1 MRQLQNQ
8 ASTKLDMLALKRNT
22 TIWNT
27 ALFCAVF
34 LVITD
39 RFLKS
44 LAQIYWQENP
54 QEIFNFLHLGFF
66 KNQFIAFSLD
76 TIINPLYIILPILIV
91 LLIYFFYTLKNQRLY
106 EATGLIF
113 IIAGAMSNL
122 YDRLL
127 YGYVI
132 DYIDLRYLTVF
143 NIADMMI
150 CGGMIYLI
158 LHSSLTKDQQIS

>member
-1 MRQLQNQ
+1 MI
-8 ASTKLDMLALKRNT
+8 ALLRNK
-22 TIWNT
+22 IRNT
-27 ALFCAVF
+27 ALISAVF
-34 LVITD
+34 LIIID

-54 QEIFNFLHLGFF
+54 QEISSFLHLGFF

-76 TIINPLYIILPILIV
+76 TIINPLFIIFPILIF
-91 LLIYFFYTLKNQRLY
+91 LLTYFFYTLKKQRLY
-106 EATGLIF
+106 EATGLIL

-132 DYIDLRYLTVF
+132 DYIDLRYFTVF
-143 NIADMMI
+143 NVADMMI
-150 CGGMIYLI
+150 CGGVIFI
-158 LHSSLTKDQQIS
+158 LYTILRKNQV

>member
-1 MRQLQNQ
+1 
-8 ASTKLDMLALKRNT
+8 MLALKRN

-34 LVITD
+34 LVIAD

-54 QEIFNFLHLGFF
+54 QEVFSWLYIGFY
-66 KNQFIAFSLD
+66 KNKFIAFSLD
-76 TIINPLYIILPILIV
+76 TIINPLFFIVPILI
-91 LLIYFFYTLKNQRLY
+91 LLLVYFFYTLKNQHLH
-106 EATGLIF
+106 EVAGLIF
-113 IIAGAMSNL
+113 IIAGAVSNL

-132 DYIDLRYLTVF
+132 DYVDLNYFTVF
-143 NIADMMI
+143 NLADMMI
-150 CGGMIYLI
+150 SGGVMYLLYQNI
-158 LHSSLTKDQQIS
+158 KK

>member
-1 MRQLQNQ
+1 MI
-8 ASTKLDMLALKRNT
+8 ALLRNR
-22 TIWNT
+22 IRNT
-27 ALFCAVF
+27 ALISAVF

-54 QEIFNFLHLGFF
+54 QEISSFLHLGFF

-76 TIINPLYIILPILIV
+76 TIINPLFIILPILIA
-91 LLIYFFYTLKNQRLY
+91 LLTYFFYTLKNQHLY
-106 EATGLIF
+106 KATGLMF
-113 IIAGAMSNL
+113 ILAGAMSNL

-132 DYIDLRYLTVF
+132 DYIDLRYFTVF
-143 NIADMMI
+143 NLADMMI
-150 CGGMIYLI
+150 CGGVMYL
-158 LHSSLTKDQQIS
+158 LHQNVKNNYF

>member
-1 MRQLQNQ
+1 
-8 ASTKLDMLALKRNT
+8 MLALKRNT
-22 TIWNT
+22 RIWNT
-27 ALFCAVF
+27 AFFCAVF
-34 LVITD
+34 LVIVD

-44 LAQIYWQENP
+44 LSQLYWQEHP
-54 QEIFNFLHLGFF
+54 QEIFNFLDIGFY

-76 TIINPLYIILPILIV
+76 TIINPLFIIVPLLIV
-91 LLIYFFYTLKNQRLY
+91 LLVYFFYTLKHQRLG

-132 DYIDLRYLTVF
+132 DYVDLNYFTVF
-143 NIADMMI
+143 NLADMMI
-150 CGGMIYLI
+150 SGGVVFLI
-158 LHSSLTKDQQIS
+158 ILQKRSRD